1 MKLTLTQNLKRS
13 YCKDYQNKWY
23 IKIHIIW
30 IIFKNKNKKNNP
42 SDGLAGAIYDCGTA
56 AHDYLIFNNK
66 FEQSEKRRGKKKKE

>member
-30 IIFKNKNKKNNP
+30 IIFKTKTKKTTRVMGWLGP
-42 SDGLAGAIYDCGTA
+42 YMIVVQLRMI
-56 AHDYLIFNNK
+56 I
-66 FEQSEKRRGKKKKE
+66 